1 MHVCQ
6 VSSRYVYSFQSGLDC
21 FATEGRTSGEIDRG
35 TCLELASR
43 INSNVRY
50 KSLSNMNILS
60 ETVKNEAQCA
70 VNFALNLS
78 IILKSV
84 CLCAPKRHKDAAKH
98 SSNKSLTS
106 YKTIYRHMYIYI

>member
-1 MHVCQ
+1 MPRVIIPFG
-6 VSSRYVYSFQSGLDC
+6 RLDC
-21 FATEGRTSGEIDRG
+21 FATEGWTSGQIDRG
-35 TCLELASR
+35 TWVELSSR
-43 INSNVRY
+43 INVRY